1 MAKFVKERY
10 GRILIPLLTPFC
22 EDGSVDYE
30 RTAAL
35 AEFIIDQKKGD
46 SLVLSGST
54 GEFYAMSFD
63 ERVRLFETVKDKVGD
78 RIPIIAGVGAAS
90 TIETIQLAK
99 IAEKIGFETVMI
111 VAPYYTKPNQEE
123 LYRHFMQVATS
134 VSLNILLYNIPI
146 YTGVN
151 IEPTT
156 VSRLAKQPNIVGI
169 KEEAELN
176 PKQITAFLNS
186 TPENFVIYNGDD
198 TMILEAYAQGGE
210 KRIGGVVSGSSHI
223 IGHLIRSMI
232 EDFLAGKVQAA
243 AEQQQKIYPFLKS
256 MGQNKRTNAAPL
268 LKEALRLYGFDAGY
282 PRAPLMCGTPEEVE
296 NIRLAMIQLGL
307 LKERKD

>member
-1 MAKFVKERY
+1 MAEYEKERY
-10 GRILIPLLTPFC
+10 GKILIPLLTSFC
-22 EDGSVDYE
+22 EDGRVDFE

-46 SLVLSGST
+46 SLVLAGST

-63 ERVRLFETVKDKVGD
+63 ERVRLFETVKNKVGD
-78 RIPIIAGVGAAS
+78 RIPIIAGIGAAS

-111 VAPYYTKPNQEE
+111 VSPYYTKPNQEE
-123 LYRHFMQVATS
+123 LYCHFMKVATS

-151 IEPTT
+151 IDPSTI
-156 VSRLAKQPNIVGI
+156 SRLAEQPNIVGI

-176 PKQITAFLNS
+176 PKQITAFLNC

-232 EDFLAGKVQAA
+232 ENFLTGKVQAA
-243 AEQQQKIYPFLKS
+243 AEMQQRIYPFLKS
-256 MGQNKRTNAAPL
+256 MGQNNRINAAPL

-282 PRAPLMCGTPEEVE
+282 PRAPLKYGNPNEIE
-296 NIRLAMIQLGL
+296 NIQLAMMQLDL
-307 LKERKD
+307 LGK

>member
-176 PKQITAFLNS
+176 PLKISSS
-186 TPENFVIYNGDD
+186 TMA
-198 TMILEAYAQGGE
+198 MIL
-210 KRIGGVVSGSSHI
+210 
-223 IGHLIRSMI
+223 
-232 EDFLAGKVQAA
+232 
-243 AEQQQKIYPFLKS
+243 
-256 MGQNKRTNAAPL
+256 
-268 LKEALRLYGFDAGY
+268 
-282 PRAPLMCGTPEEVE
+282 
-296 NIRLAMIQLGL
+296 
-307 LKERKD
+307 